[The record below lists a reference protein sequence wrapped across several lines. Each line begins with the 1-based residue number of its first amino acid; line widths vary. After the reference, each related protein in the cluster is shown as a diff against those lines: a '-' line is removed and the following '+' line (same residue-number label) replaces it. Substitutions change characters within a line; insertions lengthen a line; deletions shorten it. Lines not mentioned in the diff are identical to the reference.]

1 MEANHLFYKTEKRGI
16 MMGFFQYLSGEFKKI
31 TGSRVAIISLIVAL
45 LVPLVYAMIILS
57 ATWDPL
63 DNLDNVPVAIVNN
76 DKGADNDGEYVNVG
90 EQLVETL
97 SDDDQLGWDFVTEEE
112 ARKGIENQEYF
123 MAVIVPEDF
132 SEKTVTVMDDNPQKP
147 ELKFIQNE
155 GMHYQGATVTNAA
168 IESLQNQLATQITET
183 YVATVF
189 DQLGEVRDGF
199 AEAHDGSEQI
209 HDGTH
214 QLKDGTNE
222 LLTNLVESAPD
233 ISRLA
238 DGAQEAYAGTNL
250 LLSTLKANLP
260 DIQRLA
266 DGGNQIKDGAVQL
279 RDGAG
284 QLYDGTR
291 QAKAGIDE
299 LINRGLGQL
308 TPGSQEL
315 YEGTLEAQEGVHE
328 TIASMQDLEE
338 SLSFLS
344 TLDKNSPVFDGIFN
358 ETLQQLRDGLK
369 EAPQKKKDFQRLVD
383 GAKQLRDGLKKGEEF
398 YSGMLELQDGIRQ
411 LRDGAKQLHDGTVQL
426 DDGATELSDGTQTV
440 LAGWNELIYNVGILD
455 DGLGQIAD
463 GTLTVEDGWGQLTDG
478 AEQLDDGA
486 LQLRDG
492 SGELEEGLRGGK
504 ERTADLNPTKDNED
518 MFASPVVLD
527 GETVNT
533 FEYYRDANAPYIM
546 TLALFVGV
554 FALSFVVPFRQ
565 PAVMPANAFT
575 WFSGKLVK
583 LSVFAIV
590 QALIISLFSL
600 FVLKMK
606 VVNGFALVWFSVVV
620 SLTFLM
626 ILLFLVAL
634 AGNVGRFIALVFAVM
649 QLSTTGSDLP
659 IHMLPE
665 NLRDLSVYLPF
676 TYSIDGYQNIIT
688 LGDMS
693 KLASDVSVLF
703 LYLALGLVLAL
714 IVFLIRYRFISAETE
729 QVEEEADIAG

>member
-492 SGELEEGLRGGK
+492 SGKLEEGLRGGK

-634 AGNVGRFIALVFAVM
+634 AGNVGRFIALAFAVM

-729 QVEEEADIAG
+729 QVEEETDIAG

>member
-634 AGNVGRFIALVFAVM
+634 AGNVGRFIALAFAVM

>member
-1 MEANHLFYKTEKRGI
+1 

-634 AGNVGRFIALVFAVM
+634 AGNVGRFIALAFAVM

-665 NLRDLSVYLPF
+665 NLRNLSVYLPF

>member
-308 TPGSQEL
+308 TPGSQKL

-492 SGELEEGLRGGK
+492 SGKLEEGLRGGK

-634 AGNVGRFIALVFAVM
+634 AGNVGRFIALAFAVM

-729 QVEEEADIAG
+729 QVEEETDIAG

>member
-1 MEANHLFYKTEKRGI
+1 
-16 MMGFFQYLSGEFKKI
+16 MGFFQYLSGEFKKI

-492 SGELEEGLRGGK
+492 SGKLEEGLRGGK

-634 AGNVGRFIALVFAVM
+634 AGNVGRFIALAFAVM

>member
-1 MEANHLFYKTEKRGI
+1 
-16 MMGFFQYLSGEFKKI
+16 MGFFQYLSGEFKKI

-492 SGELEEGLRGGK
+492 SGKLEEGLRGGK

-634 AGNVGRFIALVFAVM
+634 AGNVGRFIALAFAVM

-665 NLRDLSVYLPF
+665 NLRNLSVYLPF

>member
-1 MEANHLFYKTEKRGI
+1 

-634 AGNVGRFIALVFAVM
+634 AGNVGRFIALAFAVM

>member
-1 MEANHLFYKTEKRGI
+1 

-492 SGELEEGLRGGK
+492 SGKLEEGLRGGK

-606 VVNGFALVWFSVVV
+606 VVNSFALVWFSVVV

-634 AGNVGRFIALVFAVM
+634 AGNVGRFIALAFAVM

-665 NLRDLSVYLPF
+665 NLRNLSVYLPF

>member
-546 TLALFVGV
+546 TLALFVGI

-634 AGNVGRFIALVFAVM
+634 AGNVGRFIALAFAVM

>member
-634 AGNVGRFIALVFAVM
+634 AGNVGRFIALAFAVM

-665 NLRDLSVYLPF
+665 NLRNLSVYLPF

>member
-1 MEANHLFYKTEKRGI
+1 
-16 MMGFFQYLSGEFKKI
+16 MGFFQYLSGEFKKI

-634 AGNVGRFIALVFAVM
+634 AGNVGRFIALAFAVM

-665 NLRDLSVYLPF
+665 NLRNLSVYLPF

>member
-492 SGELEEGLRGGK
+492 SGKLEEGLRGGK

-634 AGNVGRFIALVFAVM
+634 AGNVGRFIALAFAVM

-665 NLRDLSVYLPF
+665 NLRNLSVYLPF

>member
-308 TPGSQEL
+308 TPGSQKL

-492 SGELEEGLRGGK
+492 SGKLEEGLRGGK

-634 AGNVGRFIALVFAVM
+634 AGNVGRFIALAFAVM

>member
-1 MEANHLFYKTEKRGI
+1 

-308 TPGSQEL
+308 TPGSQKL

-634 AGNVGRFIALVFAVM
+634 AGNVGRFIALAFAVM

-665 NLRDLSVYLPF
+665 NLRNLSVYLPF

>member
-155 GMHYQGATVTNAA
+155 GMHYQGATVTNTA

-554 FALSFVVPFRQ
+554 FALSFVIPFRQ

-634 AGNVGRFIALVFAVM
+634 AGNVGRFIALAFAVM

>member
-665 NLRDLSVYLPF
+665 NLRNLSVYLPF

>member
-1 MEANHLFYKTEKRGI
+1 

-492 SGELEEGLRGGK
+492 SGKLEEGLRGGK

-634 AGNVGRFIALVFAVM
+634 AGNVGRFIALAFAVM

-665 NLRDLSVYLPF
+665 NLRNLSVYLPF

>member
-492 SGELEEGLRGGK
+492 SGKLEEGLRGGK

-634 AGNVGRFIALVFAVM
+634 AGNVGRFIALAFAVM

>member
-1 MEANHLFYKTEKRGI
+1 

-492 SGELEEGLRGGK
+492 SGKLEEGLRGGK

-634 AGNVGRFIALVFAVM
+634 AGNVGRFIALAFAVM

-729 QVEEEADIAG
+729 QVEEETDIAG

>member
-1 MEANHLFYKTEKRGI
+1 
-16 MMGFFQYLSGEFKKI
+16 MGFFQYLSGEFKKI

-492 SGELEEGLRGGK
+492 SGKLEEGLRGGK

-606 VVNGFALVWFSVVV
+606 VVNSFALVWFSVVV

-634 AGNVGRFIALVFAVM
+634 AGNVGRFIALAFAVM

-665 NLRDLSVYLPF
+665 NLRNLSVYLPF

>member
-1 MEANHLFYKTEKRGI
+1 
-16 MMGFFQYLSGEFKKI
+16 MGFFQYLSGEFKKI

-634 AGNVGRFIALVFAVM
+634 AGNVGRFIALAFAVM

-729 QVEEEADIAG
+729 QVEEETDIAG

>member
-1 MEANHLFYKTEKRGI
+1 

-308 TPGSQEL
+308 TPGSQKL

-492 SGELEEGLRGGK
+492 SGKLEEGLRGGK

-634 AGNVGRFIALVFAVM
+634 AGNVGRFIALAFAVM

-665 NLRDLSVYLPF
+665 NLRNLSVYLPF